1 MQGACRAL
9 AGRQGPLGR
18 LDHAPA
24 SGGPQH
30 VVIGVGL
37 ELPAGRLQRGSNAVV
52 GSRYIAR
59 YLLDPSLAQRHS

>member
-1 MQGACRAL
+1 MQGACRVL
-9 AGRQGPLGR
+9 AGRQ
-18 LDHAPA
+18 
-24 SGGPQH
+24 GPQH

-59 YLLDPSLAQRHS
+59 YLLDPSLTQRHS